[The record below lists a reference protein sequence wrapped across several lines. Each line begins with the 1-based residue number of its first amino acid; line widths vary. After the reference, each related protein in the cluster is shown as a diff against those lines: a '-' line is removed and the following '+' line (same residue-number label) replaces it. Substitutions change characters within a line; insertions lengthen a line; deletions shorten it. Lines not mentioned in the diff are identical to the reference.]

1 MTSAPQFAKLA
12 RLMALARRAAEM
24 RLGAA
29 RAEARGRQARIT
41 ELRAAIAVPLGSGP
55 ELADGMLAAEAAWRA
70 HLDALLRRECQALSE
85 TEARIG
91 TLREELSQAFGRE
104 RAAKALEAQAQA
116 EAHRLA
122 ERRAEGQ
129 TVPARG
135 RVQSFSSPSGRSA
148 DSGTGSP
155 GIA

>member
-12 RLMALARRAAEM
+12 RLMALARRAAET

-29 RAEARGRQARIT
+29 RAVAR
-41 ELRAAIAVPLGSGP
+41 
-55 ELADGMLAAEAAWRA
+55 
-70 HLDALLRRECQALSE
+70 
-85 TEARIG
+85 
-91 TLREELSQAFGRE
+91 GRE